1 MHCVPG
7 HLGIVKNKAADARKG
22 LCAVRLQDRITQLIR
37 AEVQELQVWD
47 ATNNLADLEQIKG
60 SKDTF

>member
-22 LCAVRLQDRITQLIR
+22 LCAVRLQDCITQLIR

-47 ATNNLADLEQIKG
+47 VTNNLADLEQIKG